1 MEKEKEAIDRMK
13 ATDDLI
19 AQKRV
24 NELPSE
30 ILIQKVANLTRNGS
44 QGNEVAHLLLPN
56 LALSGVTEQVCWL
69 RLHRLAK

>member
-1 MEKEKEAIDRMK
+1 MK

-30 ILIQKVANLTRNGS
+30 ILIQKVANLTRNES
-44 QGNEVAHLLLPN
+44 QGNEVSHLLLPN